1 MIPPSLYLALAIAL
15 ASVGAGWQIQ
25 AWRWKAAE
33 SAQIE
38 QANAALIAEQKRSQ
52 EASKAYQEQLAKVR
66 TKTRVIVNEVNREI
80 EKPIY
85 RDATCA
91 IPDNGRMLL
100 DSAIDTANGSR

>member
-1 MIPPSLYLALAIAL
+1 MIPPSLYVAAVLML
-15 ASVGAGWQIQ
+15 ASFGAGWQIQ

-38 QANAALIAEQKRSQ
+38 QANQALVAEQKRSA

-80 EKPIY
+80 EKPVY
-85 RDATCA
+85 RDCV

-100 DSAIDTANGSR
+100 DSAIDTANSPR

>member
-1 MIPPSLYLALAIAL
+1 MPPSIYLALAIAL
-15 ASVGAGWQIQ
+15 ASFGAGWQIQ

-38 QANAALIAEQKRSQ
+38 QANQALIAEQKRSQ

-85 RDATCA
+85 RDVACSVPADGMRLLNEA
-91 IPDNGRMLL
+91 IE
-100 DSAIDTANGSR
+100 ANTPR